1 MLIRERAV
9 GDVTELR
16 RRAGGERRSEQKDA
30 LMAMALAVE
39 GMQTA
44 ELQRALG
51 RSRGLVQRWAYACR
65 DGEVDAVIDK
75 PRGGKLA
82 KLRGENLVRLK
93 ARIDAGPTARD
104 KVCTLR
110 GKDIQRI
117 ARDELNTGV
126 SLSSVYRTLEQRGT
140 PRWRR
145 AHATRSRTPRL
156 RRSSNVRA
164 PPFCEDRGRVVVPA
178 RGDGAGLL
186 HGRPPTSTLR
196 STRDAGARVGAAW
209 VATDGREADTLR
221 VGLSLR
227 GR

>member
-1 MLIRERAV
+1 MCVARRPRTLIRERAV

-30 LMAMALAVE
+30 LMAVALPVE

-126 SLSSVYRTLEQRGT
+126 SLSSVYRTLEQMRYSSLA
-140 PRWRR
+140 PR
-145 AHATRSRTPRL
+145 PRHEKQNPAAQEKFK
-156 RRSSNVRA
+156 RESA
-164 PPFCEDRGRVVVPA
+164 PF
-178 RGDGAGLL
+178 L
-186 HGRPPTSTLR
+186 
-196 STRDAGARVGAAW
+196 
-209 VATDGREADTLR
+209 
-221 VGLSLR
+221 
-227 GR
+227 